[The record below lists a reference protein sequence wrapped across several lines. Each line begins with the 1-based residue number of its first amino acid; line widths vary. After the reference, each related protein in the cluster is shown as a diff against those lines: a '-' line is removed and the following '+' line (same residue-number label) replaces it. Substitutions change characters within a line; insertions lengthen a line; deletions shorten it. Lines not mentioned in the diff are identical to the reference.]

1 MTRGLPALL
10 GTDPAAPFPD
20 PSTALRE
27 PDGLLAIGGDLKP
40 RRLLNAYA
48 NGIFPW
54 YSQGQPL
61 LWWSPDPRA
70 VFATDHVHLSS
81 RLRRTLRRSDWTVV
95 ADRAFDQVV
104 LACANAPGRGGHGT
118 WITDAMRAAYS
129 TLHALGHAHSIE
141 VLDRQSR
148 LVGGLYGVAVGRM
161 FFGESMFSGESGGS
175 TIALAALARTLHGW
189 GWPLLDAQVENA
201 HLRRL
206 GMRSWPRSRF
216 IAEVRRLAGLP
227 GRTGSWHEAFG
238 TQAVASLG
246 STAAGPAGPDQ
257 DPDVGEDV
265 GIDPCAS
272 PDPDAV

>member
-10 GTDPAAPFPD
+10 GPDPGAPFPD
-20 PSTALRE
+20 PSSALRE

-70 VFATDHVHLSS
+70 VFTTDGVHLSS
-81 RLRRTLRRSDWTVV
+81 RFRRELRRSDWTVV

-104 LACANAPGRGGHGT
+104 LACATAPGRGGHGT
-118 WITDAMRAAYS
+118 WITDAMRSAYS

-141 VLDRQSR
+141 VLDGESR

-161 FFGESMFSGESGGS
+161 FFGESMFSGKSGGS
-175 TIALAALARTLHGW
+175 KLALAALARTLHGW

-206 GMRSWPRSRF
+206 GMQAWPRPRF
-216 IAEVRRLAGLP
+216 IDEARRLTAQP
-227 GRTGSWHEAFG
+227 GRIGSWHEAFG
-238 TQAVASLG
+238 VQPAASFAA
-246 STAAGPAGPDQ
+246 AAGARPGTGAEGHS
-257 DPDVGEDV
+257 
-265 GIDPCAS
+265 A
-272 PDPDAV
+272 AV